1 MVTVTAVII
10 GGRRYFLTLQK
21 IWHNG
26 KKSDSLQQ
34 EAIRF
39 LFIGGIFCATQKIT
53 YPCKT

>member
-26 KKSDSLQQ
+26 KNRIASSEKLSDFYL
-34 EAIRF
+34 
-39 LFIGGIFCATQKIT
+39 LV
-53 YPCKT
+53 